1 MTPERSDEP
10 RIVQLDACR
19 ATVLWQTLVLTVWRS
34 GAMRVDA
41 LREFGRIVCE
51 RGATLAPKRLTL
63 VVLVS
68 ETATVPTGAV
78 VPALIENAQTIT
90 PYLRAQAM
98 VLSAKGVRAAAAQ
111 SLMASLMVAVRG
123 ALDEETF
130 DLDSDAIPWVYDRAR
145 VDDPSLTIG
154 AVREAFAWVRERV
167 Y

>member
-34 GAMRVDA
+34 GAMRVDS

-51 RGATLAPKRLTL
+51 RGALLTPKKLML

-68 ETATVPTGAV
+68 DTATIPTGAV
-78 VPALIENAQTIT
+78 VPALLENAQTIA
-90 PYLRAQAM
+90 PHLRAQAT
-98 VLSAKGVRAAAAQ
+98 LLRAKGVRAAAAQ

-145 VDDPSLTIG
+145 VDDPSLTVG
-154 AVREAFAWVRERV
+154 SVRTAFEWVRERV